1 MKKNFYINKPNK
13 IKGFT
18 LIELILVIS
27 IGLLMSFISFQS
39 LMKGQEDTQA
49 KVAGEQIKQL
59 GDSVNSYI
67 AVHYDKLASL
77 TNAAGGTSDPGP
89 RTCNTTANTCTVT
102 VKTLV
107 NEGLLPTTYGN
118 NNIFNS
124 DYTITLKRS
133 GNSPYYNING
143 LITTNKPWIGA
154 GNKVRYDLLGKA
166 MQTAGIDS
174 GMTNNSTSKVS
185 GYNGNWSQ
193 DVSTFSNIQKSGQL
207 AYQVGYGTYSYS
219 VYLRRDGTLP
229 MTGNLN
235 MGSQSISNTKNIT
248 ASGTTQS
255 GVLKSTGATTVG
267 TTLNVAG
274 VTTLAGTNVNG
285 ALNANNTLTAAG
297 ATNLK
302 STLNIAGAT
311 TANGVVN
318 ANNALNVAGVTTLR
332 NAATIVGPLNANN
345 ALNVAG
351 VSTLGG
357 VLNANNAV
365 NIRGNTTLN
374 GLLRV
379 NNAISSTG
387 NITSS
392 GQIQAN
398 NLVSN
403 GRATMGEF
411 VQINGVAKAGNACS
425 PNGLQGR
432 DSSGQLLSC
441 ANGKW
446 TSIGGGFF
454 KSPKPQ
460 TIQCTA
466 KGSYV
471 NWTYQARIDANGQIY
486 NRKYSNNHDD
496 TGWLIGANTFVSING
511 VSGTASAQSCSSH
524 NTCSYSTPT
533 CSASWNW
540 NL

>member
-89 RTCNTTANTCTVT
+89 RTCNTTTNTCTVT

-318 ANNALNVAGVTTLR
+318 ANNALNVAGITTLR
-332 NAATIVGPLNANN
+332 NTTSIGGVLNANSN
-345 ALNVAG
+345 LNVG
-351 VSTLGG
+351 GTSTLNG

-365 NIRGNTTLN
+365 NLKGNTTVN
-374 GLLRV
+374 GLFRV
-379 NNAISSTG
+379 NNAITSTG

-392 GQIQAN
+392 GQVQGAS
-398 NLVSN
+398 LVAT
-403 GRATMGEF
+403 GRTTVGEF
-411 VQINGVAKAGNACS
+411 LQLNKVATLNAACS
-425 PNGLQGR
+425 PNGLIGR
-432 DSSGQLLSC
+432 TSTGSLLSC
-441 ANGKW
+441 VNGKW
-446 TSIGGGFF
+446 SGVGGGYF
-454 KSPKPQ
+454 KAPPPQ
-460 TIQCTA
+460 TIQCSA
-466 KGSYV
+466 KNYKL
-471 NWTYQARIDANGQIY
+471 TKTFQARIDESGQLYSRYY
-486 NRKYSNNHDD
+486 NNAGTD
-496 TGWLIGANTFVSING
+496 TGWAKGTANAAVDFTG
-511 VSGTASAQSCSSH
+511 VSGSNSRTVQGGGQSE
-524 NTCSYSTPT
+524 STST
-533 CSASWNW
+533 VSCQGKWVW
-540 NL
+540 